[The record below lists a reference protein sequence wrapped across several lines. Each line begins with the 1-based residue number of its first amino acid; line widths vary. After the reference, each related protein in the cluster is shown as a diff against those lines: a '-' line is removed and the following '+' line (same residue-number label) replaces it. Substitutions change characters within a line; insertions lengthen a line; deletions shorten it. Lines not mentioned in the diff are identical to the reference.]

1 MNKDK
6 IKKELIEFL
15 KSFLFAV
22 IICFFLIKFVMM
34 SVVVN
39 GSSMNPTLHN
49 GDFGFSFVIT
59 KNIKLNRFDTV
70 VIETSEDKK
79 IVKRLIGFP
88 NETIEYID
96 NALYIDGVL
105 FQQNFT
111 YQGYTQDFKVT
122 LTDDQYFVLGDNR
135 EHSNDSRFYGPFSL
149 NQILSSHIFILL
161 PFSDFGLEIWKEDM
175 PII

>member
-111 YQGYTQDFKVT
+111 YQGYTQDF
-122 LTDDQYFVLGDNR
+122 
-135 EHSNDSRFYGPFSL
+135 
-149 NQILSSHIFILL
+149 
-161 PFSDFGLEIWKEDM
+161 
-175 PII
+175 

>member
-39 GSSMNPTLHN
+39 GSSMNPTLYN

-59 KNIKLNRFDTV
+59 KNIKLNAESNAITKLAPN
-70 VIETSEDKK
+70 IIHN
-79 IVKRLIGFP
+79 IV
-88 NETIEYID
+88 
-96 NALYIDGVL
+96 
-105 FQQNFT
+105 
-111 YQGYTQDFKVT
+111 
-122 LTDDQYFVLGDNR
+122 
-135 EHSNDSRFYGPFSL
+135 
-149 NQILSSHIFILL
+149 
-161 PFSDFGLEIWKEDM
+161 
-175 PII
+175 

>member
-111 YQGYTQDFKVT
+111 YQGYTQDLKVT
-122 LTDDQYFVLGDNR
+122 LKSDEYYVLGDNR
-135 EHSNDSRFYGPFSL
+135 EYSKDSRFYGPFNSK
-149 NQILSSHIFILL
+149 QIVSSHILVLF
-161 PFSDFGLEIWKEDM
+161 PFSDFGFDK
-175 PII
+175 